1 MSSAHPRTIL
11 ITGASAGIGK
21 ATVARFVAEGWTVAA
36 TMRKPDTFVAPSG
49 PGRAKAFAL
58 DVTDQVSIARALAA
72 IESDLGGIGV
82 LVNNA
87 GYGLVGPFE
96 AIDEAQIRRQF
107 ETNVFGLMAVTR
119 AVLPGMRA
127 RCSGRIINVASV
139 GGRIAFPYYSCYH
152 ATKWAVDGFS
162 ELLAFELR
170 PHGIGV
176 KIIEPGPIKTEF
188 YDRSED
194 QPPAENLGT
203 YAGHFRKT
211 YARMRGV
218 GMKAP
223 GPEIVAD
230 AIWQA
235 ATENRWRLRIS
246 PNAQMILAMR
256 RLVGDTLFHRG
267 VRRVLRTG

>member
-1 MSSAHPRTIL
+1 MSAPPQTIL

-21 ATVARFVAEGWTVAA
+21 AAVARFVAEGWTVAA
-36 TMRKPDTFVAPSG
+36 TMRTPGAFVAPAG

-58 DVTDQVSIARALAA
+58 DVTDQASITRAIAA
-72 IESDLGGIGV
+72 IDAEFGAINA

-96 AIDEAQIRRQF
+96 AMDETQIRRQF

-119 AVLPGMRA
+119 AVLPGMRQ
-127 RCSGRIINVASV
+127 RRSGRIINVASV
-139 GGRIAFPYYSCYH
+139 GGRITFPYYSCYH

-162 ELLAFELR
+162 ESLAFELK
-170 PHGIGV
+170 PFGIGV

-194 QPPAENLGT
+194 QPPAGNLGA
-203 YAGHFRKT
+203 YADHFRKT

-256 RLVGDTLFHRG
+256 ALFGDTLFHRG